1 MTQREKVVGDTS
13 VTFVVLVVGD
23 TAANARDSG
32 SRDLGSSPGQQYLW
46 SCALLS
52 QCPSPPQSL
61 HRIRIGRTTRS
72 AWVESHVSEVSKAND
87 STQADRVVRSNCILS
102 VIRDWRIVRERV
114 QEGRLAVEWS
124 VIRDWRIVRESTGG
138 EAGS

>member
-61 HRIRIGRTTRS
+61 HRIRIGRTTQS

-102 VIRDWRIVRERV
+102 VIRDWRIVRE
-114 QEGRLAVEWS
+114 
-124 VIRDWRIVRESTGG
+124 ITGG